1 MPHNISEI
9 HKGDNTHTHDQV
21 ITLQSLRT
29 INTTSKTPDKPKPPP
44 AAEPFE
50 FLLIFY
56 YLSFS
61 VFSIP
66 QTAPNVKSFRRKC
79 CTRFFR
85 FFLRFLLKVLN
96 IPNSSRHKRWRL
108 AENARQKEKP
118 LRASLTALLL
128 HLEVFLCGNKIYNDK
143 GLYVFL

>member
-1 MPHNISEI
+1 MPHSISEI

-29 INTTSKTPDKPKPPP
+29 INTTSKTLDKPKPPP
-44 AAEPFE
+44 TVLPE

-56 YLSFS
+56 YLSFI

-66 QTAPNVKSFRRKC
+66 QTAPDVKSFGRKC
-79 CTRFFR
+79 CTRFSR

-118 LRASLTALLL
+118 LRASLMALPL

-143 GLYVFL
+143 GLYAYL